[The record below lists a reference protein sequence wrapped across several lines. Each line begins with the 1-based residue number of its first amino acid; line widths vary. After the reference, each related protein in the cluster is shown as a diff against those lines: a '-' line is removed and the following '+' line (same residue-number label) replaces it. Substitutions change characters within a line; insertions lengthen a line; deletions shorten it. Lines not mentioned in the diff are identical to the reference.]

1 MVFGNLGR
9 RGIAGFLSGAVLFRT
24 FGQLGVSRLQFDF
37 VFFFFFHLVSFGCL
51 DVADEVCK
59 EAKCGRG
66 ACKPSGNSTLLYEC
80 ECDPGWKQ
88 TLSSTD
94 SHLKFLPCVIPNCTL
109 NYSCMKSPASAE
121 EKTKQANES
130 ILNPCHWVDCG
141 GGSCNMTSII
151 SYSCLCDEGYHN
163 LFNLTPFPCY
173 TQCAI
178 GMDCLNLGISSS
190 NNTALAPTLADS
202 DGSRG
207 SLMRG
212 SSHWL
217 VALMFFLGI
226 LQCP

>member
-1 MVFGNLGR
+1 MATAAVAAAAAAAAVCLAVISVRLPAPALGSV
-9 RGIAGFLSGAVLFRT
+9 LSPVLT
-24 FGQLGVSRLQFDF
+24 PI
-37 VFFFFFHLVSFGCL
+37 
-51 DVADEVCK
+51 ADE
-59 EAKCGRG
+59 
-66 ACKPSGNSTLLYEC
+66 
-80 ECDPGWKQ
+80 

-163 LFNLTPFPCY
+163 LFNLDAFPCY